1 MFSLHQN
8 RLSQEAI
15 LTCKFDDVLFSLLGI
30 VKTWSKVGLRA
41 ELLGAGLAA
50 VAATVLRP

>member
-1 MFSLHQN
+1 MFNLHQN

-15 LTCKFDDVLFSLLGI
+15 LTCKFDDVLFSVLGI

-41 ELLGAGLAA
+41 KLLGAELAA